1 VTPIEAEHLRRAL
14 QQDYERDKL
23 MVGLITSL
31 TKKQK
36 MIFIESLTKK
46 QKKELLS
53 VLARV
58 KRS

>member
-1 VTPIEAEHLRRAL
+1 
-14 QQDYERDKL
+14 